1 MTVYTSNIPQPQD
14 DPSDSQ
20 DQILQNFQTL
30 NSAYGSSG
38 DHYPWTNTAVATTR
52 KHAKV
57 TMPGLPTAGSP
68 PGDVLPGPLAGNCS
82 IFAQTVN
89 SQTTPFLVRDGLAP
103 TAPLTNIWP
112 LMPIK
117 AFATFTMVANAPVP
131 QLQTLNQSYNI
142 TSITRFAPATTSLTF
157 TVVMPNAMRTSDYGV
172 LFMGGHFTE
181 SRYTVTNTTTFTF
194 TLDTILDGSK
204 CLVIVLEP

>member
-1 MTVYTSNIPQPQD
+1 MTVYTSSIPQPQD

-57 TMPGLPTAGSP
+57 TLPGLPTAGSP
-68 PGDVLPGPLAGNCS
+68 PGDVLPGPLAGNCA
-82 IFAQTVN
+82 IFAQTRDN
-89 SQTTPFLVRDGLAP
+89 QTTPFVSRDGLAP

-117 AFATFTMVANAPVP
+117 AFATFTTVTTGPGPEV
-131 QLQTLNQSYNI
+131 QTINQQFNV
-142 TSITRFAPATTSLTF
+142 TSISRTGNTY
-157 TVVMPNAMRTSDYGV
+157 TVTMSNAMRTTDYGV
-172 LFMGGHFTE
+172 LVLKGGVGGLTT
-181 SRYTVTNTTTFTF
+181 SYTIVNTTTFTF
-194 TLDTILDGSK
+194 SPAADNNVK
-204 CLVIVLEP
+204 CTVVVLEP

>member
-1 MTVYTSNIPQPQD
+1 MTVYTPNLPQPPD

-38 DHYPWTNTAVATTR
+38 DHYPWTNTAVSTTR

-57 TMPGLPTAGSP
+57 TLPGLPTAGFP
-68 PGDVLPGPLAGNCS
+68 PGDILPAPAAGDCA
-82 IFAQTVN
+82 IFGQTQAAAVN
-89 SQTTPFLVRDGLAP
+89 QTTPFLRRDGL
-103 TAPLTNIWP
+103 TTNWP

-117 AFATFTMVANAPVP
+117 AFATFTMVANAAVP
-131 QLQTLNQSYNI
+131 QLQTLNQFYNI

-172 LFMGGHFTE
+172 LFMGGHFSE
-181 SRYTVTNTTTFTF
+181 ARYTVTNTTTFTF